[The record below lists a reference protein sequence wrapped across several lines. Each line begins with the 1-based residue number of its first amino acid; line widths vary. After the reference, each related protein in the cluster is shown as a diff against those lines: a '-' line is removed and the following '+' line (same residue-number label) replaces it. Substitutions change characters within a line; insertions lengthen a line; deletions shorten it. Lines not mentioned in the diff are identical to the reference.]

1 LESGTNFAQ
10 VELLGRQQ
18 EVRFAMAASA
28 MAGQQMEMMGS
39 RVKAQSRAESL
50 TARNR
55 ELFETQRRARRGPT
69 PEVFFTKHIDNSRI
83 VKADDPERRREMR
96 TFTAVMSVLFVLVMV
111 YVWQHFSAIEIGYHV
126 EAQKQQVE
134 QLREQN
140 RQLRL
145 SEAQL
150 TEPGR
155 IDRVAR
161 QLGLN
166 EPQPGQVVRPEGGDP
181 NAAVLAQANTSGMQM
196 VQ

>member
-1 LESGTNFAQ
+1 
-10 VELLGRQQ
+10 
-18 EVRFAMAASA
+18 
-28 MAGQQMEMMGS
+28 MEIMGS
-39 RVKAQSRAESL
+39 RVKAQSRAQSPA
-50 TARNR
+50 ARNR
-55 ELFETQRRARRGPT
+55 ELFDTQRRARRGPT

-134 QLREQN
+134 QLREEN
-140 RQLRL
+140 RKLRL

-181 NAAVLAQANTSGMQM
+181 NAAVLAQANAPGMRM

>member
-1 LESGTNFAQ
+1 
-10 VELLGRQQ
+10 
-18 EVRFAMAASA
+18 MAASA

-39 RVKAQSRAESL
+39 RVKTQSRGQSVR
-50 TARNR
+50 ARNR

-96 TFTAVMSVLFVLVMV
+96 TFTAVISVLFVLVMV

-134 QLREQN
+134 LMREQN

-145 SEAQL
+145 TEAQL
-150 TEPGR
+150 TDPGR
-155 IDRVAR
+155 IDEIAR
-161 QLGLN
+161 QLGMSA
-166 EPQPGQVVRPEGGDP
+166 PQPGQVVRPDGVIGSAP
-181 NAAVLAQANTSGMQM
+181 VLAQVAAPALPR
-196 VQ
+196 

>member
-1 LESGTNFAQ
+1 
-10 VELLGRQQ
+10 
-18 EVRFAMAASA
+18 MAASA

-39 RVKAQSRAESL
+39 RVKAQSRGQSV

-55 ELFETQRRARRGPT
+55 ELFEAQRRARRGPT

-96 TFTAVMSVLFVLVMV
+96 TFTAVMLVLFVLVMV
-111 YVWQHFSAIEIGYHV
+111 YVWQHFCAIEVGYNV

-150 TEPGR
+150 SDPGR
-155 IDRVAR
+155 IDQIAR
-161 QLGLN
+161 QLGLST
-166 EPQPGQVVRPEGGDP
+166 PLPGQVVRPDGSGGVTP
-181 NAAVLAQANTSGMQM
+181 VLAQAQKPRFD
-196 VQ
+196 VV

>member
-1 LESGTNFAQ
+1 
-10 VELLGRQQ
+10 
-18 EVRFAMAASA
+18 MAASA
-28 MAGQQMEMMGS
+28 MAGQQMEMMGA
-39 RVKAQSRAESL
+39 RVRAQSRAESL
-50 TARNR
+50 TVRNR

-69 PEVFFTKHIDNSRI
+69 PEVFFAKHIDNSRI

-126 EAQKQQVE
+126 EAQKLQVE

-181 NAAVLAQANTSGMQM
+181 NAAVLAQANTPGMQM
-196 VQ
+196 VP